1 MVMKVFWSDTAL
13 SQLEDIY
20 NYHKIVASESV
31 AKKLVKTLVEQTI
44 FLELN
49 PLLGKK
55 EPLLAVRKYEYR
67 FLVKG
72 QYKIIYHIDN
82 NYIKITSVFDC
93 RQNPDKITEPPI

>member
-1 MVMKVFWSDTAL
+1 MKVLWSDIAL

-20 NYHKIVASESV
+20 NYHKIAASEFI
-31 AKKLVKTLVEQTI
+31 AKNLVKMLVEQTI
-44 FLELN
+44 ILESN

-55 EPLLAVRKYEYR
+55 EPLLAERKYEYR

-93 RQNPDKITEPPI
+93 RQNPCKIVEPPI